1 MRRMRRGRGG
11 FEGFGWWLSVFSLLL
26 IAEKPRHGYEIA
38 SELREMGFP
47 IMGVGHMGTVYRTLG
62 SLESSGFVIP
72 EWDTTTSPPRKV
84 YRITP
89 IGMEYLRE
97 VSVEMKSTK
106 KLLDEF
112 VKRLERLGDKYEG
125 KT

>member
-1 MRRMRRGRGG
+1 MRRIGKGG
-11 FEGFGWWLSVFSLLL
+11 FGGFGWWLSVFSLLL

-38 SELREMGFP
+38 SELRDMGFP
-47 IMGVGHMGTVYRTLG
+47 IMGVGHMGTVYRTLA
-62 SLESSGFVIP
+62 SLEASGFVIP

-89 IGMEYLRE
+89 IGMNYLRE
-97 VSVEMKSTK
+97 VSLEMRSTK

-112 VKRLERLGDKYEG
+112 VRRLERLGDNDDERKA
-125 KT
+125 

>member
-1 MRRMRRGRGG
+1 MGRGG
-11 FEGFGWWLSVFSLLL
+11 FGGFGWWLSVFSLLL

-38 SELREMGFP
+38 SELRDMGFP
-47 IMGVGHMGTVYRTLG
+47 IMGVGHMGTVYRTLA
-62 SLESSGFVIP
+62 SLEASGFVIP
-72 EWDTTTSPPRKV
+72 EWDTSTSPPRKI

-97 VSVEMKSTK
+97 VSLEMKSTK

-112 VKRLERLGDKYEG
+112 VRRLERLGEGDEG